1 MLDEIF
7 DRTVD
12 TLEYISK
19 KTGISYKKI
28 NAIGF
33 LGWLGLTAY
42 LVYKTFSKN

>member
-1 MLDEIF
+1 MLDKIF
-7 DRTVD
+7 DKTVEVLEFVSERTG
-12 TLEYISK
+12 L
-19 KTGISYKKI
+19 SYKKV

>member
-1 MLDEIF
+1 MLEGIF

-12 TLEYISK
+12 SLEYVSK
-19 KTGISYKKI
+19 RTGLSYKKV

-33 LGWLGLTAY
+33 LCWLGLTAY